1 MVPTFPRMIVV
12 PQADAEPLEAA
23 MQPHAALSLG
33 ARGIVCLLV
42 DSMEGRGYMCVCIV
56 CTGAVFGFLMR

>member
-1 MVPTFPRMIVV
+1 MVPTFPRTYAL
-12 PQADAEPLEAA
+12 PQAYVEPLEAA
-23 MQPHAALSLG
+23 MQPHVALSLG

-42 DSMEGRGYMCVCIV
+42 DPMEGEGYMCVCIV